1 MVQYVKDPPLSL
13 LWHGWLL
20 GRGFDLWPRHV
31 HMPQVGGKKN
41 SLKNHQVNHKAVSL
55 EDAMFVLKSLLGCTH
70 VFVGFLVI
78 LSIVEIIK
86 YPQGSNGF
94 M

>member
-1 MVQYVKDPPLSL
+1 MGSIFGPGTSICSR
-13 LWHGWLL
+13 WGE
-20 GRGFDLWPRHV
+20 
-31 HMPQVGGKKN
+31 KN

-55 EDAMFVLKSLLGCTH
+55 EDAMFVLKSLLGCAH
-70 VFVGFLVI
+70 VFVGFLII

-86 YPQGSNGF
+86 HPEGSNGF